1 MRWPAVLTALLGS
14 VVLAVTASGQ
24 TPAGAASVTEPQPI
38 SKGWLTYAQSLVGR
52 EQAVGVVIRESEMFS
67 RVLSGLPAD
76 VISSVSES
84 TRGSVTG
91 LMSDGALRC
100 RTALDLPLVPL
111 VLRGTPLSVL
121 NDLVMQDAEA
131 SSRIPPGIVGGTVGG
146 ASSSRRSGERIS
158 QRLEVRVEFGD
169 TLEAALD
176 RLVSVGVP
184 LGWGVIEH
192 DETSTSPCQIVL
204 FTEDTVMMTPYDALL
219 PATPPSRVPR

>member
-67 RVLSGLPAD
+67 RVLSDLPAD

-84 TRGSVTG
+84 TRGSVTR

-131 SSRIPPGIVGGTVGG
+131 SSRISPGIVGG

-158 QRLEVRVEFGD
+158 QRLELRVEFGD

-176 RLVSVGVP
+176 RLITVGVP
-184 LGWGVIEH
+184 FGWGVIEH
-192 DETSTSPCQIVL
+192 DEPSTSPCQIVL
-204 FTEDTVMMTPYDALL
+204 FTEDTVMMTPHDALL
-219 PATPPSRVPR
+219 PAPAPPPVPR

>member
-1 MRWPAVLTALLGS
+1 
-14 VVLAVTASGQ
+14 VLAVTASGQ
-24 TPAGAASVTEPQPI
+24 TTPAAAALTEPEPM

-52 EQAVGVVIRESEMFS
+52 EQAVGIVIRESEMFS
-67 RVLSGLPAD
+67 RVLTDLPAD

-84 TRGSVTG
+84 RRGSVTP

-146 ASSSRRSGERIS
+146 GSSSRRSNERIS
-158 QRLEVRVEFGD
+158 QRLELRVEFGD

-204 FTEDTVMMTPYDALL
+204 FTEDTVMMTLYDALL
-219 PATPPSRVPR
+219 PPPSQAPR